1 MIVEHLHTVA
11 ASSCMILSLLSLQL
25 DYLTMAQLKV
35 ICKGLSV
42 TVGGNKAE
50 LILKI
55 KDKLS

>member
-1 MIVEHLHTVA
+1 MI
-11 ASSCMILSLLSLQL
+11 MKYLLSPPALQL
-25 DYLTMAQLKV
+25 DYLTIAQLKG

-50 LILKI
+50 LISKI